1 MTNGGAEVTNGG
13 DTLTLTGDKKSPI
26 NVNMTKTTKVA
37 SDRAYDETKTVLPAE
52 FARGVYIQHAP
63 SAQALKLMHL
73 MIAVAGGRMA
83 EDVMHEIRGADIRQI
98 KGIRKHS
105 KESLVPLFAEIRAVT
120 VIYDDTLTKQVTIG
134 GFLDTAKVD
143 YRYDDHG
150 EIKVRWWFSRS
161 FKETAAD
168 STHWAIMDRQTV
180 FALRSKYAIQLF
192 QHIASRT
199 GQQFKSSERFSVY
212 NLRAILAVPEGKLM
226 RFADLNRRALAP
238 AIDEINQLSRF
249 TLSVRPIMDGR
260 NIREVEVSWE
270 EKSDAAPVKQE
281 LDRPKVGR
289 AARLNGTMEKPVLA
303 FPATGSIE
311 FDEHWKALK
320 RAAGC
325 NMDNAMI
332 AEKFRAWCA
341 GKSLALDARN
351 IEQAFTA
358 FCAKVGRI

>member
-1 MTNGGAEVTNGG
+1 MA
-13 DTLTLTGDKKSPI
+13 
-26 NVNMTKTTKVA
+26 KTTDVA
-37 SDRAYDETKTVLPAE
+37 SDRAYDDSKTVLPAE
-52 FARGVYIQHAP
+52 FARGVYIQHVP

-73 MIAVAGGRMA
+73 MIAAAGGRMA
-83 EDVMHEIRGADIRQI
+83 DDVMHEISGADIRQV

-120 VIYDDTLTKQVTIG
+120 IIYDDTLTKEVTIG

-150 EIKVRWWFSRS
+150 EIKIRWWFSRS
-161 FKETAAD
+161 FRETAAD

-180 FALRSKYAIQLF
+180 FALRSKYSIQLF

-199 GQQFKSSERFSVY
+199 GQRFKNSERFSVH

-226 RFADLNRRALAP
+226 RFADLNKYALKVAV
-238 AIDEINQLSRF
+238 DEINQLSRF

-260 NIREVEVSWE
+260 YIHEVEVSWE
-270 EKSDAAPVKQE
+270 EKADAAPAKRE
-281 LDRPKVGR
+281 LQGHSAGR
-289 AARLNGTMEKPVLA
+289 KARRNGSAERLAVA
-303 FPATGSIE
+303 FPASGSIE
-311 FDEHWKALK
+311 FDQHWRDLK

-325 NMDNAMI
+325 NMDNTMI
-332 AEKFRAWCA
+332 ADKFRAWCA
-341 GKSLALDARN
+341 GKGLALDARN
-351 IEQAFTA
+351 IEQAFTS

>member
-1 MTNGGAEVTNGG
+1 
-13 DTLTLTGDKKSPI
+13 
-26 NVNMTKTTKVA
+26 MTKTTKVA
-37 SDRAYDETKTVLPAE
+37 SDRAYDDTKTVLPAE

-83 EDVMHEIRGADIRQI
+83 EDVMHEIKGSDIRQI

-161 FKETAAD
+161 FRDTAAD

-199 GQQFKSSERFSVY
+199 GQQFKNSERFSVHS
-212 NLRAILAVPEGKLM
+212 LRAILAVPEGKLM

-260 NIREVEVSWE
+260 YIDEVEVSWE
-270 EKSDAAPVKQE
+270 EKADATPAKRE
-281 LDRPKVGR
+281 LDRPKAGR
-289 AARLNGTMEKPVLA
+289 KARRDGSAETVTA
-303 FPATGSIE
+303 GFPASGSIE
-311 FDEHWKALK
+311 FDERWKALK

-341 GKSLALDARN
+341 GKGLALDAQN
-351 IEQAFTA
+351 IEQAFSS
-358 FCAKVGRI
+358 FCAKVGRV

>member
-1 MTNGGAEVTNGG
+1 
-13 DTLTLTGDKKSPI
+13 
-26 NVNMTKTTKVA
+26 MTKTTKVA
-37 SDRAYDETKTVLPAE
+37 SDRAYDDSKTILPAE

-83 EDVMHEIRGADIRQI
+83 EDVMHEIKGADIRSI
-98 KGIRKHS
+98 KGMRKHS

-120 VIYDDTLTKQVTIG
+120 IIYDDTLTKQVTIG

-161 FKETAAD
+161 FRDTAAD

-199 GQQFKSSERFSVY
+199 GQRFKNSERFSVQS
-212 NLRAILAVPEGKLM
+212 LRAILAVPEGKLM
-226 RFADLNRRALAP
+226 RFADLNRRALSP
-238 AIDEINQLSRF
+238 AIEEINQLSRF
-249 TLSVRPIMDGR
+249 TLSARPIMDGR
-260 NIREVEVSWE
+260 YIDEVEVSWE
-270 EKSDAAPVKQE
+270 EKPDAAPAKQE
-281 LDRPKVGR
+281 LDRPKTGR
-289 AARLNGTMEKPVLA
+289 KARREGSVEKVAVA
-303 FPATGSIE
+303 FPASGGIE
-311 FDEHWKALK
+311 FDKHWVGLK

-325 NMDNAMI
+325 NMDNTMI
-332 AEKFRAWCA
+332 AEKFRAWCTSK
-341 GKSLALDARN
+341 GMALDARN
-351 IEQAFTA
+351 IEQAFSN
-358 FCAKVGRI
+358 FCAKVGRV

>member
-1 MTNGGAEVTNGG
+1 M
-13 DTLTLTGDKKSPI
+13 I
-26 NVNMTKTTKVA
+26 KTTKVA
-37 SDRAYDETKTVLPAE
+37 SDRAYDDTKTVLPAE

-83 EDVMHEIRGADIRQI
+83 EDVMHEIKGSDIRGI

-161 FKETAAD
+161 FRDTAAD

-199 GQQFKSSERFSVY
+199 GQQFKSHERFSVHS
-212 NLRAILAVPEGKLM
+212 LRAILAVPEGKLM
-226 RFADLNRRALAP
+226 RFADLNRRALSP

-249 TLSVRPIMDGR
+249 TLSARPIMDGR
-260 NIREVEVSWE
+260 YIDEVEVSWE
-270 EKSDAAPVKQE
+270 EKADATPAKRE
-281 LDRPKVGR
+281 LDRPKAGR
-289 AARLNGTMEKPVLA
+289 KTRRDGSAETVAVV
-303 FPATGSIE
+303 FPASGGITYSP
-311 FDEHWKALK
+311 HWLALK

-325 NMDNAMI
+325 NKDNDLI
-332 AEKFRAWCA
+332 ASDFRRFCREK
-341 GKSLALDARN
+341 GIPLDAKN
-351 IEQAFTA
+351 IEKTFSG
-358 FCAKVGRI
+358 FCKSSGKVP